1 MVHYVTSCGD
11 SKTNKTLVQFFLMIK
26 KFFDHKVWVILTTCL
41 VILMLILL
49 AEGLGD
55 LQFQSARPLSRGEST
70 SIQLSFEGITEDIS
84 NIPFWDQ
91 VIFWG
96 FSFILVV
103 IASLFLSPEL
113 RKRII
118 LFFLR
123 FATFVVVIFYILKK
137 FSFSI
142 PEMEQG
148 GAVGAPGI
156 DIAGEDFATAVFTP
170 PHPSSLFLYLVSLG
184 VVLAVAIIIFLTSRW
199 WLRRQRRRK
208 ASQPMEELAKIARS
222 SLDKISS
229 GRDWEDVIINCYKRM
244 NDVVDAQRGLSRRK
258 DLTAS
263 EYAARLE
270 GAGLPGDAVR
280 RLTRLFEAARYG
292 ARNANREEMVEA
304 VACLNS
310 VLYAC
315 GVSE

>member
-1 MVHYVTSCGD
+1 
-11 SKTNKTLVQFFLMIK
+11 MIK
-26 KFFDHKVWVILTTCL
+26 KIFDHKVWVILTTCL
-41 VILMLILL
+41 VVLMLVLL
-49 AEGLGD
+49 AQGLGD
-55 LQFQSARPLSRGEST
+55 LHFQSARPLSQGEST
-70 SIQLSFEGITEDIS
+70 SIQLSFEGIAGDIS
-84 NIPFWDQ
+84 NIPFWEQ
-91 VIFWG
+91 VVFLG
-96 FSFILVV
+96 LSFILVI

-123 FATFVVVIFYILKK
+123 FVLFVVAMFYILKK
-137 FSFSI
+137 FSFST
-142 PEMEQG
+142 PELEQG
-148 GAVGAPGI
+148 GAVGAPGFET
-156 DIAGEDFATAVFTP
+156 AGEDIATAVFTP
-170 PHPSSLFLYLVSLG
+170 PHPSSIFLYLISLG
-184 VVLAVAIIIFLTSRW
+184 VVLAVAIIVFFLSRW
-199 WLRRQRRRK
+199 WLQRQRLRK
-208 ASQPMEELAKIARS
+208 ASQPLEDLAKIARS

-292 ARNANREEMVEA
+292 TRNANREEMVEA

-315 GVSE
+315 GVSG

>member
-1 MVHYVTSCGD
+1 
-11 SKTNKTLVQFFLMIK
+11 MIK
-26 KFFDHKVWVILTTCL
+26 KFFDHKVWVILITCL
-41 VILMLILL
+41 VVLMLVLL
-49 AEGLGD
+49 AEGLSD
-55 LQFQSARPLSRGEST
+55 LQFQSARPLSLGEST
-70 SIQLSFEGITEDIS
+70 SIQLSFEGIAEDIS
-84 NIPFWDQ
+84 TIPFWEQ
-91 VIFWG
+91 VVFWG
-96 FSFILVV
+96 MSFILVI

-123 FATFVVVIFYILKK
+123 FVLFVVAMFYILKK
-137 FSFSI
+137 FSFST
-142 PEMEQG
+142 PELEQG
-148 GAVGAPGI
+148 GAVGAPGFE
-156 DIAGEDFATAVFTP
+156 IAGEDIPTAVFTP
-170 PHPSSLFLYLVSLG
+170 PHPSSIFLYLISLG
-184 VVLAVAIIIFLTSRW
+184 VVLAVAMIVFFISRW
-199 WLRRQRRRK
+199 WLKRQRLRK
-208 ASQPMEELAKIARS
+208 ASQPLEELAKIARS

-315 GVSE
+315 GVSG